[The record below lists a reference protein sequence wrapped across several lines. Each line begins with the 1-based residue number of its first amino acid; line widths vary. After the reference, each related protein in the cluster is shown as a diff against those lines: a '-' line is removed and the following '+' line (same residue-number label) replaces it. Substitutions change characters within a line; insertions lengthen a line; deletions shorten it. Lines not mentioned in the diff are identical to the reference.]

1 MSDSTA
7 TAPAAAA
14 VDYGPTI
21 GVLLLG
27 IFFNTYLYG
36 LVTYQFA
43 CYYRAK
49 FDDNLVIKSMV
60 LFLFILDTFHSAAE
74 IWMAWFYVV
83 QNYANPSALLIGAW
97 PLEFTPIGN
106 AIASFLTQMYLGW
119 RIWQL
124 SKSNVLGAV
133 LFVLAVAAL
142 IMGIWCGVASWEI
155 AYIPKFDAINN
166 EVAGWLTLQ
175 VVTDTLVTGSLGY
188 ILYRSRTGFKKT
200 DSVINRLI
208 RGAVQTGLF
217 AVIFSLGD
225 LITFLKFPTTN
236 LFGMF
241 AVPIGRIYTNTLLDT
256 LLSRQQLRNQLA
268 GGAVNMDSMSGF
280 SGGFSGGLAS
290 GGQQNHS
297 IQLDVRKN
305 VEVVCDS
312 ESFEGKG
319 APV

>member
-1 MSDSTA
+1 MSDSDSTA
-7 TAPAAAA
+7 TAPAAA
-14 VDYGPTI
+14 VNYGPTV

-27 IFFNTYLYG
+27 IFFNIYLYG
-36 LVTYQFA
+36 LVTYQFIS
-43 CYYRAK
+43 YYRAQFSDK
-49 FDDNLVIKSMV
+49 FIIKFMV
-60 LFLFILDTFHSAAE
+60 LFLFLLDTFHSAAE

-83 QNYANPSALLIGAW
+83 ENYDNPPALLIGAW
-97 PLEFTPIGN
+97 PLTFTPIGN
-106 AIASFLTQMYLGW
+106 SLASFITQLYLGW

-124 SKSNVLGAV
+124 SKSNILGGV
-133 LFVLAVAAL
+133 LFMFALAAF
-142 IMGIWCGVASWEI
+142 IMGVYCGVASWEI
-155 AYIPKFDAINN
+155 AYIPNFDAINN
-166 EVAGWLTLQ
+166 EVAGWLSLQ
-175 VVTDTLVTGSLGY
+175 VVTDTLVTGSLGS

-225 LITFLKFPTTN
+225 LVTFLKFPTTN

-256 LLSRQQLRNQLA
+256 LLSRQQLRSQLA

-280 SGGFSGGLAS
+280 SGGLSSGLS
-290 GGQQNHS
+290 GGQQGHS

-305 VEVVCDS
+305 VEVVCDN
-312 ESFEGKG
+312 ESFDAKR